1 MSLTIIKGDL
11 FDPDL
16 KFDALAQGVNAQ
28 GLMGAGIAVPFRRR
42 WPAMYV
48 EYREECTRFPTLV
61 PGTTLAHDV
70 RPESDETGAQK
81 ILNMFTQVMPG
92 RGNAEYRLV
101 RAAAY
106 SLLKQLPKD
115 AIFTVG
121 LPWVGCGIGGLERHN
136 VEHLLRQIW
145 DDSQHEFF
153 IVEQ

>member
-28 GLMGAGIAVPFRRR
+28 GLMGAGIAVPFRMR
-42 WPAMYV
+42 WPGMYG
-48 EYREECTRFPTLV
+48 EYQQECSRFPTLV
-61 PGTTLAHDV
+61 PGTTLTHTVNPADDPSGV
-70 RPESDETGAQK
+70 GQ
-81 ILNMFTQVMPG
+81 ILNMFTQVLPG
-92 RGNAEYRLV
+92 ANADYGLLQMS
-101 RAAAY
+101 AY
-106 SLLKQLPKD
+106 SLLKQLPTGRTRT
-115 AIFTVG
+115 IG
-121 LPWVGCGIGGLERHN
+121 LPWIGCGIGGLERHN